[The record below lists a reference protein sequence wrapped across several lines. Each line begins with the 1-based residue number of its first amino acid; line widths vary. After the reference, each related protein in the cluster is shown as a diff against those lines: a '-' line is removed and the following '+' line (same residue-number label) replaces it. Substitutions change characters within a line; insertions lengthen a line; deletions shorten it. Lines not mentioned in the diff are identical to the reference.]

1 MTDKQTPPDWVLIE
15 AAKRS
20 DWDADLRC
28 IRRYYSDSAPSFR
41 ALCDMIERYEQ
52 PPEDR
57 KVLCAREAMRNGSNG
72 KVWSKEEVGVRAI
85 ELYEGGVWEM
95 TAPKAHWS
103 EKEQQYWIR
112 DLNGGS
118 LWFDSVLDA
127 QAAARQ
133 IEIDIAVKARE
144 ALIMQWLRK
153 HGMRQVAM
161 MLEREE
167 HLK

>member
-57 KVLCAREAMRNGSNG
+57 KVLCAREAAKDYGYDQGDLAENACI
-72 KVWSKEEVGVRAI
+72 RAI
-85 ELYEGGVWEM
+85 ELWVGRFG
-95 TAPKAHWS
+95 K
-103 EKEQQYWIR
+103 
-112 DLNGGS
+112 
-118 LWFDSVLDA
+118 
-127 QAAARQ
+127 
-133 IEIDIAVKARE
+133 
-144 ALIMQWLRK
+144 
-153 HGMRQVAM
+153 
-161 MLEREE
+161 
-167 HLK
+167 